1 MKMEQLTDEQANE
14 LLLDQLTATL
24 VRILGRENAHR
35 FIVAC
40 IVKAQAED
48 EIARIRGWPT
58 RDDWVH

>member
-1 MKMEQLTDEQANE
+1 MLTDAQVDEV
-14 LLLDQLTATL
+14 LLDQLTATL
-24 VRILGRENAHR
+24 VRILGRENAFR

-40 IVKAQAED
+40 IVKAEAEN